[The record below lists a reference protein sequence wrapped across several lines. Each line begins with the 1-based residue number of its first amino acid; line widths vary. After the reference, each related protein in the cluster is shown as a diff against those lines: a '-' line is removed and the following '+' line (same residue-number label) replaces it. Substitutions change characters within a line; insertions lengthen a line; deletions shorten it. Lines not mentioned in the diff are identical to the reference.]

1 MAASW
6 WRPPRLRTD
15 EDQHLERRTSWLELF
30 FDLVFV
36 AVIAVLAHDL
46 SGDPSWGGVGTF
58 VFLFL
63 PVWWVWVGATIYSDR
78 LESDDVS
85 HRLLHFAIMVPVV
98 SLAFFAH
105 DALGDTS
112 AGFALSY
119 AAARAITIGAWL
131 RGGWHNPQMRPLTNR
146 YAVGYSLSVA
156 LWVISIFVPAPARFM
171 LWGAGL
177 TIDHLTPVLTVQIQQ
192 RMPSLSMSR
201 LPERLGLFT
210 IIVLGESVIGVANG
224 IAGLDGLSAGA
235 GATGALG
242 LALACALWWVYFDQV
257 GDHHQ
262 RVGRHRSLWGI
273 AWVYLHFPLLLGLTA
288 IGAGTLELIA
298 RPAEVPFEAVRWL
311 LCGAAATV
319 FLAIG
324 AIVLTQESDE
334 GAAERHALVWAARIG
349 AAAIA
354 LAVGAAGTQ
363 LTSVALMAILF
374 ALASTQVALLV
385 HLSTRAARAPQTA

>member
-1 MAASW
+1 MATSW

-46 SGDPSWGGVGTF
+46 SEDPSWEGVRTF

-78 LESDDVS
+78 LEADDVS
-85 HRLLHFAIMVPVV
+85 HRLLHFALMVPVV

-105 DALGDTS
+105 DALGDTA

-119 AAARAITIGAWL
+119 AAARAIIIGAWL
-131 RGGWHNPQMRPLTNR
+131 RGGWHNPEMRPLTNR
-146 YAVGYSLSVA
+146 YALGYSLSVA
-156 LWVISIFVPAPARFM
+156 LWVLSVFVPTPARFV
-171 LWGAGL
+171 LWGVGL
-177 TIDHLTPVLTVQIQQ
+177 AIDHGTPVFTVGLQQ

-288 IGAGTLELIA
+288 IGAGTLDLVA
-298 RPAEVPFEAVRWL
+298 HPAEVPFDAVRWL
-311 LCGAAATV
+311 LSGSAAVV
-319 FLAIG
+319 FMAIG
-324 AIVLTQESDE
+324 AIVLTQDNDE
-334 GAAERHALVWAARIG
+334 GAAEQHALVWAARIG
-349 AAAIA
+349 AASIA
-354 LAVGAAGTQ
+354 LGVGAAGSQ
-363 LTSVALMAILF
+363 LTSVALMAILL

-385 HLSTRAARAPQTA
+385 YLRTRAVPVRQTA